1 MSSYLSPQLKYMIFR
16 MFTCI
21 FTIYEYITN
30 SQSDQLPVGLIA
42 KSVVHFTGIADVMGN
57 PVRPY
62 FFFRL

>member
-30 SQSDQLPVGLIA
+30 SQSDQLPVGLITQLVEHCT
-42 KSVVHFTGIADVMGN
+42 SIADVMGD
-57 PVRPY
+57 PVRP
-62 FFFRL
+62 